1 MFGGGYEIQK
11 WVCSISF
18 DQQDRI
24 CCYSE
29 TLQASRTLGVSLS
42 QNTLFW
48 STLNPPKKT
57 YFHLTSR
64 TPSMFFWEVFPPS
77 SMIFPIIFPPVFH
90 HSIIFPIIFHYV
102 SIILPLFFHRFP
114 IIFHNVP
121 SFFRYFPSFS
131 SICWSVSTTFPSPT
145 PILVRRTWLTNC
157 ISSARAPAARWPAR
171 RGEMV
176 NLPMYQWGYY
186 IYIYLGKLYIYI

>member
-29 TLQASRTLGVSLS
+29 TLQASSTLGVSLS

-121 SFFRYFPSFS
+121 SFFHYFSIIFQHLLVCFHHLSIPNPHFGPQDLAYELHLFGQS
-131 SICWSVSTTFPSPT
+131 SS
-145 PILVRRTWLTNC
+145 RTLA
-157 ISSARAPAARWPAR
+157 SEAR
-171 RGEMV
+171 
-176 NLPMYQWGYY
+176 
-186 IYIYLGKLYIYI
+186 